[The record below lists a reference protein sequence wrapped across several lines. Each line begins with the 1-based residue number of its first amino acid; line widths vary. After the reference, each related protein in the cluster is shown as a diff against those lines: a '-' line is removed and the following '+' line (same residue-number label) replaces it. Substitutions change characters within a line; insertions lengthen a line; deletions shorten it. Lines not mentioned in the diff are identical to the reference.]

1 MHQEVAM
8 TAYAEQYQ
16 AYWDAIQRRACAVC
30 LDAANDGS
38 CGLPAGRTCA
48 LPANLPAIVTAILD
62 VTSDRMDDYVTAIE
76 RAVCA
81 QCAEQDADGHCV
93 RRDRAE
99 CGLYTYLPLVVDA
112 IEEVK
117 AGGEAA

>member
-1 MHQEVAM
+1 M
-8 TAYAEQYQ
+8 TTYAEQYQ

-30 LDAANDGS
+30 LDVANDGT
-38 CGLPAGRTCA
+38 CGLPIGRTCA
-48 LPANLPAIVTAILD
+48 LPANLPTIVTAILG
-62 VTSDRMDDYVTAIE
+62 VASDRMDDYVTAIE

-81 QCAEQDADGHCV
+81 QCAEQEVDGSC
-93 RRDRAE
+93 RLRDRAE

-117 AGGEAA
+117 AGGDAA

>member
-1 MHQEVAM
+1 M
-8 TAYAEQYQ
+8 
-16 AYWDAIQRRACAVC
+16 
-30 LDAANDGS
+30 
-38 CGLPAGRTCA
+38 
-48 LPANLPAIVTAILD
+48 
-62 VTSDRMDDYVTAIE
+62 TAIE

-81 QCAEQDADGHCV
+81 HCAEQDAEGACA

-117 AGGEAA
+117 SGEAA

>member
-8 TAYAEQYQ
+8 TAYAEQYR

-48 LPANLPAIVTAILD
+48 LPANLPAIVTAVLG

-81 QCAEQDADGHCV
+81 QCAEQDADGRCG
-93 RRDRAE
+93 RRDRVE
-99 CGLYTYLPLVVDA
+99 CGLYTYLPIVVDA
-112 IEEVK
+112 IEEVR

>member
-1 MHQEVAM
+1 MSG
-8 TAYAEQYQ
+8 YAERYQ

-30 LDAANDGS
+30 LDAASDGT

-48 LPANLPAIVTAILD
+48 LPTQLPAIVDAIL
-62 VTSDRMDDYVTAIE
+62 VVHSDLMDDYVAAIE
-76 RAVCA
+76 VAVCGH
-81 QCAEQDADGHCV
+81 CAEQDAEGHCD

-117 AGGEAA
+117 SGGDAR

>member
-8 TAYAEQYQ
+8 TTFAEQYQ
-16 AYWDAIQRRACAVC
+16 TYWDAIQRRVCAVC
-30 LDAANDGS
+30 LDAADEGT
-38 CGLPAGRTCA
+38 CGLPIGRTCA
-48 LPANLPAIVTAILD
+48 LPAQLPVIVTAILG

-81 QCAEQDADGHCV
+81 QCAEQDAGGDCCL
-93 RRDRAE
+93 RDRAE